1 MKKFFM
7 SAFALVV
14 ASCFFFSCADL
25 NVESNSSAESIR
37 KQELALLAATGG
49 YVLSEDVM
57 KDSLLSFLTASD
69 TESRSVISANSY
81 EFTLAD
87 ETTVSYPEVRLERS
101 IAPESINSLS
111 LYLYE
116 FSNKDNESSGF
127 AITSTD
133 ERIGSVLAVVPEGNL
148 EDGENDF
155 LAFYTECLEN
165 YIEETVDL
173 WNEID
178 DEYIRA
184 VCKEAR
190 VTVNSE
196 RSGTAQ
202 ETILYENGEW
212 TYKYGNNSRVLRTA
226 WGQSDTYVSEIKYNT
241 AIKAVYK
248 KAYLTGCATTAI
260 AQILA
265 YYKPPMIMYPVCLEA
280 LNRKWDKTS
289 GWDGT
294 YNWQIMTENP
304 SIAYLSESGQVQVA
318 ALMYEIAE
326 RLGAKYGTNGTSAK
340 HSRYGSL
347 FSSLGFANDGLSSYS
362 YNKVKNS
369 IDKYGPLLA
378 RGASKKTNHYIK
390 IFGKKTKVSTSYS
403 GGHAWVIDEYANLSC
418 INKKSGEV
426 IEASK
431 DFVHCNVGWQG
442 NCDGYYLSG
451 VFDMNSGGYVKDS
464 SIGRDAANVEDFYQ
478 YEVRIVP
485 DIHFNGVYEPVN
497 FGVAYEADEDE

>member
-196 RSGTAQ
+196 RSIGEPQ
-202 ETILYENGEW
+202 KKLYEYTEL
-212 TYKYGNNSRVLRTA
+212 TYNSGNSTKLIGTN
-226 WGQSDTYVSEIKYNT
+226 WGQQYDYND
-241 AIKAVYK
+241 AIEAVYK
-248 KAYLTGCATTAI
+248 KNYLVGCSSVAV
-260 AQILA
+260 AQLLA
-265 YYKPPMIMYPVCLEA
+265 YYKPNMTMHPTCFSNLKSKWSDIGTWSGVYDWNEITKSSTIYGLSKSAKLQLQA
-280 LNRKWDKTS
+280 L
-289 GWDGT
+289 
-294 YNWQIMTENP
+294 
-304 SIAYLSESGQVQVA
+304 L
-318 ALMYEIAE
+318 YEIPE
-326 RLGAKYGTNGTSAK
+326 RFGAKYGTTETEAK
-340 HSRYGSL
+340 NARVAQV
-347 FSSLGFANDGLSSYS
+347 FSSLGFSNSGTESY
-362 YNKVKNS
+362 KFDRVKS
-369 IDKYGPLLA
+369 AIDNYGPLA
-378 RGASKKTNHYIK
+378 MYGSAQKKTKSVN
-390 IFGKKTKVSTSYS
+390 IFGKKITVSTSYYY
-403 GGHAWVIDEYANLSC
+403 GHVWVVDGYANFTCNVKNSTTEE
-418 INKKSGEV
+418 NV
-426 IEASK
+426 IK
-431 DFVHCNVGWQG
+431 TDNFIHCNAGWYG
-442 NCDGYYLSG
+442 NNNGYYKSG
-451 VFDMNSGGYVKDS
+451 VFDMNNTPLPDDRSEYKKY
-464 SIGRDAANVEDFYQ
+464 YQ
-478 YEVRIVP
+478 YNLHIIRNLKFTGI
-485 DIHFNGVYEPVN
+485 YEPVS
-497 FGVAYEADEDE
+497 FGVAATNDDEDE